1 MLQGEVVDL
10 KPFDA
15 QLMLPVDKT
24 PVSLVLDGTHVGR
37 GLEWSVFL
45 SLSLISFTL
54 ETDFLTYNNANMVT

>member
-24 PVSLVLDGTHVGR
+24 PVSLALDGTHVGR
-37 GLEWSVFL
+37 GSEWSVFL
-45 SLSLISFTL
+45 SFTL
-54 ETDFLTYNNANMVT
+54 ETDFLTCMYSNANTVT

>member
-37 GLEWSVFL
+37 GSEWSVFL
-45 SLSLISFTL
+45 SLSYLFHARNWFSNIQQRK
-54 ETDFLTYNNANMVT
+54 YGNI